1 MYHNPVLLHKSI
13 EGLNIRE
20 GGTYVDATFG
30 GGGHSRAILEKL
42 GNGRLLVFDQDG
54 DAKNNLPDD
63 NRIVFINQN
72 FRYLKNFL
80 RLYDA
85 LPIDG
90 LLADL
95 GVSSYQFDKPEKG
108 FSTRFDGPLDMR
120 MSPNQTVS
128 AADVVNTYG
137 ENELSDIIWQYGE
150 IKNHKCIARK
160 IVEARAQ
167 NPITTTFGL
176 IDAVAACIPQTKR
189 NKLLAMLFQA
199 LRIEVN
205 QELGALKELLVQAKE
220 SLRTEGRLV
229 VISYHSLEDRL
240 VKNFMKTG
248 NFRGI
253 LQKDF
258 FGNPIREI
266 EPLHTKAIVPSD
278 GEIAQN
284 PRARSAKLRIAKKI
298 EQ

>member
-1 MYHNPVLLHKSI
+1 MYHNPVLLQKSI

-42 GNGRLLVFDQDG
+42 GNGRLLVFDQDS

-63 NRIVFINQN
+63 ERVIFINQN

-95 GVSSYQFDKPEKG
+95 GVSSYQFDKAEKG

-137 ENELSDIIWQYGE
+137 EEELSDIIWQYGE

-160 IVEARAQ
+160 ITEARTK
-167 NPITTTFGL
+167 NPIATTFEL
-176 IDAVAACIPQTKR
+176 IEVVEECIPKTKR

-205 QELGALKELLVQAKE
+205 QELEALKELLMQAKDT
-220 SLRTEGRLV
+220 LRPEGRLV

-266 EPLHTKAIVPSD
+266 EPLHNKAIVPD
-278 GEIAQN
+278 HEEIEQN
-284 PRARSAKLRIAKKI
+284 PRARSAKLRIAKKCDL
-298 EQ
+298 

>member
-1 MYHNPVLLHKSI
+1 MYHNPVLLHPSVDGLSI
-13 EGLNIRE
+13 KPEGI
-20 GGTYVDATFG
+20 YVDATFG
-30 GGGHSRAILEKL
+30 GGGHTKAILEQL
-42 GNGRLLVFDQDG
+42 GTGRLLAFDQDNE
-54 DAKNNLPDD
+54 AVNNLPKD
-63 NRIVFINQN
+63 NRITFVNQN

-95 GVSSYQFDKPEKG
+95 GVSSHQFDEGTRG

-120 MSPNQTVS
+120 MSTGQIQT
-128 AADVVNTYG
+128 AADIVNGYG
-137 ENELSDIIWQYGE
+137 EEELAHILWQYGE
-150 IKNHKCIARK
+150 LKNSYCIAKKIEQTRRK
-160 IVEARAQ
+160 K
-167 NPITTTFGL
+167 PINTTFGL
-176 IDAVAACIPQTKR
+176 IEAVSGCIPQAKK

-205 QELGALKELLVQAKE
+205 QELEALKEMLTQAKE
-220 SLRTEGRLV
+220 ALRPGGRLV

-258 FGNPIREI
+258 FGNPISELKPVQNR
-266 EPLHTKAIVPSD
+266 AIVPD
-278 GEIAQN
+278 EKEIAAN
-284 PRARSAKLRIAKKI
+284 PRARSAKLRIAQKMAL
-298 EQ
+298 

>member
-1 MYHNPVLLHKSI
+1 MYHNPVLLQESI
-13 EGLNIRE
+13 KGLNIRE

-30 GGGHSRAILEKL
+30 GGGHSGAILEKL
-42 GNGRLLVFDQDG
+42 GNGRLLVFDTDS
-54 DAKNNLPDD
+54 DAKRNLPDD
-63 NRIVFINQN
+63 KRIIFINQN

-95 GVSSYQFDKPEKG
+95 GVSSFQFDKPEKG

-120 MSPNQTVS
+120 MSHNLLLS
-128 AADVVNTYG
+128 AADVVNTYD
-137 ENELSDIIWQYGE
+137 ENGLSEIIWQYGE

-160 IVEARAQ
+160 IVEAR
-167 NPITTTFGL
+167 NKKPIKTTFQL
-176 IDAVAACIPQTKR
+176 IEAVSICIPPAKR

-205 QELGALKELLVQAKE
+205 GELEALKELLVQAKE
-220 SLRTEGRLV
+220 ALRPGGRLV

-240 VKNFMKTG
+240 VKNFIKTG
-248 NFRGI
+248 NFRGM

-258 FGNPIREI
+258 FGNPIREM
-266 EPLHTKAIVPSD
+266 EPLHNKAIVPD
-278 GEIAQN
+278 KEETERN
-284 PRARSAKLRIAKKI
+284 PRARSAKLRIAKKC
-298 EQ
+298 EP

>member
-1 MYHNPVLLHKSI
+1 MYHNPVLLRPSVD
-13 EGLNIRE
+13 GLNIKPQ
-20 GGTYVDATFG
+20 GIYVDTTFG
-30 GGGHSRAILEKL
+30 GGGHAKAILEQL
-42 GNGRLLVFDQDG
+42 GSGRLLAFDQD
-54 DAKNNLPDD
+54 AEAASNLPKGD
-63 NRIVFINQN
+63 RITFINQN

-95 GVSSYQFDKPEKG
+95 GVSSHQFNVGTRG
-108 FSTRFDGPLDMR
+108 FSTRFNGPLDMR
-120 MSPNQTVS
+120 MNTNQIKT
-128 AADVVNTYG
+128 AADIVNSYA
-137 ENELSDIIWQYGE
+137 EEELVTLFWQYGE
-150 IKNHKCIARK
+150 LKNSRCLARK
-160 IVEARAQ
+160 IAAVRKEKR
-167 NPITTTFGL
+167 IDTTFGL
-176 IDAVAACIPQTKR
+176 IEAVSGCIPQAKK

-205 QELGALKELLVQAKE
+205 QELEALKEMLLQAKDA
-220 SLRTEGRLV
+220 LRPGGRLV

-258 FGNPIREI
+258 FGNPLSELKPVQNR
-266 EPLHTKAIVPSD
+266 PIVPD
-278 GEIAQN
+278 EKEIAAN
-284 PRARSAKLRIAKKI
+284 PRARSAKLRIAEKTKL
-298 EQ
+298 

>member
-1 MYHNPVLLHKSI
+1 MYHNPVLLQKSI

-42 GNGRLLVFDQDG
+42 GNGRLLVFDQDS

-63 NRIVFINQN
+63 ERVIFINQN

-95 GVSSYQFDKPEKG
+95 GVSSYQFDKAEKG

-137 ENELSDIIWQYGE
+137 EEELSDIIWQYGE

-160 IVEARAQ
+160 ITEARTK
-167 NPITTTFGL
+167 NPIATTFEL
-176 IDAVAACIPQTKR
+176 IEVVEECIPKTKR

-205 QELGALKELLVQAKE
+205 QELEALKELLMQAKDA
-220 SLRTEGRLV
+220 LRPEGRLV

-266 EPLHTKAIVPSD
+266 EPLHNKAIVPD
-278 GEIAQN
+278 HEEIEQN
-284 PRARSAKLRIAKKI
+284 PRARSAKLRIAKKCDL
-298 EQ
+298 

>member
-1 MYHNPVLLHKSI
+1 MYHNPVLLQKSI

-42 GNGRLLVFDQDG
+42 GNGRLLVFDQDS

-63 NRIVFINQN
+63 ERVIFINQN

-95 GVSSYQFDKPEKG
+95 GVSSYQFDKAEKG

-137 ENELSDIIWQYGE
+137 EEELSDIIWQYGE

-160 IVEARAQ
+160 ITEARTK
-167 NPITTTFGL
+167 NPIATTFEL
-176 IDAVAACIPQTKR
+176 IEVVEECIPKTKR

-199 LRIEVN
+199 LRIEIN
-205 QELGALKELLVQAKE
+205 QELEALKELLMQAKDT
-220 SLRTEGRLV
+220 LRPEGRLV

-266 EPLHTKAIVPSD
+266 EPLHNKAIVPD
-278 GEIAQN
+278 HEEIEQN
-284 PRARSAKLRIAKKI
+284 PRARSAKLRIAKKCDL
-298 EQ
+298 